1 MYAKLGWY
9 RLKQQDFIVY
19 MECNIG
25 WQENDNSICIKIC
38 TNPSSIK
45 YLSLKV
51 SLTLP
56 MLIF

>member
-9 RLKQQDFIVY
+9 SLKQQDFIVY

-38 TNPSSIK
+38 TNASRIK